1 MQKKLKWDTVKRYS
15 ARKLAKA
22 IERRMPEKYRFD
34 HAYGTLYVYEAFRNA
49 FLPEVHV
56 SEANRD
62 ALIDVLDDNNF
73 IEGRKR

>member
-1 MQKKLKWDTVKRYS
+1 MQEKLRWDTVKRCS

-34 HAYGTLYVYEAFRNA
+34 HAYGTLYVYEEFRNA

-56 SEANRD
+56 CEPNRD
-62 ALIDVLDDNNF
+62 VLINILDDNNF